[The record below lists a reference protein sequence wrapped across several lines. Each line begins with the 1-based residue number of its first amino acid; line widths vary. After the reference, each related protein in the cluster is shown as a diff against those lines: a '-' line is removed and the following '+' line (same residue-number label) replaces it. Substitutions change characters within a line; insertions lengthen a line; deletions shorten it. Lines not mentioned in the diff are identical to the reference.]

1 MNESRVET
9 GLARSKN
16 PTRTGRKGKKKTRAE
31 RKEQSG
37 AHNEIVPGE
46 NETHSLG
53 DETVYQEEN

>member
-1 MNESRVET
+1 MSESRVET
-9 GLARSKN
+9 GLTRSKN
-16 PTRTGRKGKKKTRAE
+16 PTRTGGECKKKTRAE
-31 RKEQSG
+31 REEERG